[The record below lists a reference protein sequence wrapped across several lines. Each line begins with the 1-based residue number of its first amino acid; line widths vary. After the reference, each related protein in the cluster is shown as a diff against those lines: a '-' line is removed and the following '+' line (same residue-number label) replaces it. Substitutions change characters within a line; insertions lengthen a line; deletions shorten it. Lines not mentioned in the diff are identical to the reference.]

1 MDKRVGPIGH
11 DAGLGSKAQAQN
23 WPGSLIPYISPPLI
37 HAQLPRMNQG
47 SQRTKTTQEAQWV
60 DTRRLG
66 DPLMR
71 PKKVCCI

>member
-1 MDKRVGPIGH
+1 MDKRVGPMGY
-11 DAGLGSKAQAQN
+11 DARLGSKAQAQN

-37 HAQLPRMNQG
+37 HARLPGTNQG
-47 SQRTKTTQEAQWV
+47 SQRIETTREAQQV